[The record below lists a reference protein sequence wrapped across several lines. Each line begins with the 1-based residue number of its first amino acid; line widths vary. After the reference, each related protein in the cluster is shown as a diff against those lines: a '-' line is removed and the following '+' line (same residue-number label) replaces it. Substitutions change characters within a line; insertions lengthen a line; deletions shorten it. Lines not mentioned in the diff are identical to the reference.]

1 LRFAIPQSAL
11 GNPEPRP
18 LEAKSRFFAIPR
30 FKLRERYRE
39 KRSEVRFAIPH
50 PVSQISEAIEK
61 CGGKSLSKL
70 FLPPTS
76 TLFSMLSSFILCYIQ

>member
-1 LRFAIPQSAL
+1 M
-11 GNPEPRP
+11 
-18 LEAKSRFFAIPR
+18 
-30 FKLRERYRE
+30 
-39 KRSEVRFAIPH
+39 RFAIPH